1 MSQLRV
7 VPGGENL
14 HGTTHGYG
22 GSEPPNPLV
31 QLDPGLFF
39 WTILTFVTL
48 SFVLA
53 KFAWKPLLTALKERE
68 DQINKSL
75 GDADKAKLELEKI
88 NTQSEEII
96 LKAKE
101 NASEIQSEAKLMA
114 EKVKSD
120 ILEKANEETKI
131 LRDKAEKQINIEKD
145 KALND
150 IRKEV
155 VGLSMVVAEKLIKKN
170 LSENDNEKL
179 INETLKG
186 LKGYEA

>member
-1 MSQLRV
+1 MNQLKRV
-7 VPGGENL
+7 PAVENL
-14 HGTTHGYG
+14 HGTTHGHG

-68 DQINKSL
+68 DKINKSL
-75 GDADKAKLELEKI
+75 DDADEAKLELEKI
-88 NTQSEEII
+88 NKQSEEII
-96 LKAKE
+96 LKAKTD
-101 NASEIQSEAKLMA
+101 ALEIHSEAKAIA
-114 EKVKSD
+114 EKVKSE
-120 ILEKANEETKI
+120 IIEKANGEVKI
-131 LRDKAEKQINIEKD
+131 LRDKAQKQINVEKD

-179 INETLKG
+179 INETLKT

>member
-1 MSQLRV
+1 MNQLKG
-7 VPGGENL
+7 VPAGENL
-14 HGTTHGYG
+14 HGTTHGHT
-22 GSEPPNPLV
+22 GSESPNPLV

-48 SFVLA
+48 SLVLA

-68 DQINKSL
+68 DKINKSL
-75 GDADKAKLELEKI
+75 DDADKAKLELEKI
-88 NTQSEEII
+88 NNQSEKII
-96 LKAKE
+96 LKAKTD
-101 NASEIQSEAKLMA
+101 ALEIHSEAKVMA
-114 EKVKSD
+114 EKVKSE
-120 ILEKANEETKI
+120 IIEKANDEVKI
-131 LRDKAEKQINIEKD
+131 LRDKAEKQINVEKD

-155 VGLSMVVAEKLIKKN
+155 VGLSIVVAEKLIKKN

-179 INETLKG
+179 INETLKS

>member
-1 MSQLRV
+1 
-7 VPGGENL
+7 
-14 HGTTHGYG
+14 
-22 GSEPPNPLV
+22 
-31 QLDPGLFF
+31 
-39 WTILTFVTL
+39 VTL

-68 DQINKSL
+68 DKINKSL
-75 GDADKAKLELEKI
+75 DDADEAKLELEKI
-88 NTQSEEII
+88 NKQSEEII
-96 LKAKE
+96 LKAKTD
-101 NASEIQSEAKLMA
+101 ALEIHSEAKAIA
-114 EKVKSD
+114 EKVKSE
-120 ILEKANEETKI
+120 IIEKANGEVKI
-131 LRDKAEKQINIEKD
+131 LRDKAQKQINVEKD

-179 INETLKG
+179 INETLKT

>member
-1 MSQLRV
+1 
-7 VPGGENL
+7 
-14 HGTTHGYG
+14 
-22 GSEPPNPLV
+22 
-31 QLDPGLFF
+31 
-39 WTILTFVTL
+39 
-48 SFVLA
+48 
-53 KFAWKPLLTALKERE
+53 
-68 DQINKSL
+68 
-75 GDADKAKLELEKI
+75 LELEKI

-114 EKVKSD
+114 EKIKSD